1 LLLYQFGL
9 GRYGC
14 VAQTDAPLWAVNFMK
29 SAWQNLFW
37 GPFSRYGLGIAAAT
51 FLIDQAH
58 KWWMLLRVGMRE
70 GERIAVTSFFD
81 WYYVLNK
88 GVSYSFLTGSDGRW
102 QLALAVFAAI
112 SAVLLTVW
120 LARGVENRL
129 AAAGVGLII
138 GGALGNGLDRLTLG
152 GVADFFSLHA
162 YGFYWY
168 IFNIADIAI
177 VAGVAGLLYESVYT
191 DWIRKADPAATKPTQ
206 TDR

>member
-1 LLLYQFGL
+1 M
-9 GRYGC
+9 
-14 VAQTDAPLWAVNFMK
+14 TI
-29 SAWQNLFW
+29 AWRNLFW
-37 GPFSRYGLGIAAAT
+37 GPFSRLGLAVAAAT
-51 FLIDQAH
+51 FVLDQAH

-70 GERIAVTSFFD
+70 GERIVVTSFFD

-102 QLALAVFAAI
+102 QLALAAFAAV
-112 SAVLLTVW
+112 SAVLLAIW

-162 YGFYWY
+162 FGFYWY
-168 IFNIADIAI
+168 IFNIADVAI
-177 VAGVAGLLYESVYT
+177 VAGVAGLLYESFYPPRAVEGGSV
-191 DWIRKADPAATKPTQ
+191 ATKLTQ